1 MEGIN
6 NKEKAKIKIQS
17 LFWYQGKPTT
27 TTLYPIRW
35 DRLHGSTFAIMF
47 YQVLC
52 NWIKKNV
59 FFSYLLMMCELGKKK
74 GENNK
79 ERTKNNEMKIIE
91 KNNYIK
97 GVQVKLEVKKNQIF

>member
-1 MEGIN
+1 
-6 NKEKAKIKIQS
+6 
-17 LFWYQGKPTT
+17 
-27 TTLYPIRW
+27 
-35 DRLHGSTFAIMF
+35 
-47 YQVLC
+47 
-52 NWIKKNV
+52 
-59 FFSYLLMMCELGKKK
+59 MMCELGKKK